1 VPSTT
6 VVIPTYR
13 RPARLVRAVCS
24 ALAQTHADLEVWV
37 YDNASGDETEAVVR
51 RLAGADDRLH
61 YHRHEQ
67 NVGAFANFR
76 YAIEHVRTPFF
87 SILADDDLLLPDFH
101 RLALLTFSSAPELV
115 MVGLDCIHCEE
126 GGALLRR
133 REIGPG
139 TYRAPEG
146 MVEMLRRGHPNWT
159 SVLFRREVLDLIG
172 GLDPAAGIYL
182 DLDVLLRTAASA
194 AFAVRPE
201 PGAVYFY
208 HDGASSS
215 SSSTDAGRW
224 SAFASIV
231 DRIAADDSMSAQL
244 REEAVLHLRRMF
256 RAMLVKAGVGAA
268 RRGNRAAAAATARE
282 LRARLHDVP
291 AAAGVRLAAFAAPL
305 PGGKQVLERLARSR
319 RPYTGE
325 RLADRLSADLTRVE
339 VDLLLQP
346 VGSDGPRAGED
357 LARDRA

>member
-1 VPSTT
+1 
-6 VVIPTYR
+6 
-13 RPARLVRAVCS
+13 
-24 ALAQTHADLEVWV
+24 
-37 YDNASGDETEAVVR
+37 
-51 RLAGADDRLH
+51 
-61 YHRHEQ
+61 
-67 NVGAFANFR
+67 
-76 YAIEHVRTPFF
+76 
-87 SILADDDLLLPDFH
+87 
-101 RLALLTFSSAPELV
+101 
-115 MVGLDCIHCEE
+115 
-126 GGALLRR
+126 
-133 REIGPG
+133 
-139 TYRAPEG
+139 
-146 MVEMLRRGHPNWT
+146 
-159 SVLFRREVLDLIG
+159 
-172 GLDPAAGIYL
+172 
-182 DLDVLLRTAASA
+182 
-194 AFAVRPE
+194 
-201 PGAVYFY
+201 
-208 HDGASSS
+208 
-215 SSSTDAGRW
+215 
-224 SAFASIV
+224 
-231 DRIAADDSMSAQL
+231 MSAQL